1 MYEEINYLQEGQ
13 NAERFHD
20 LYGLSQEELS
30 EHDCTLKEGKREMH
44 EEVSKHQMPRFKKIT
59 RQRAK
64 REGLVKVPKIYWE
77 FTTKGILTMEWI
89 EGIKLTDKEALA
101 KANLDIQELV
111 DQGVF
116 CSLRQLLEDGF
127 FHADPH
133 PGNFVVTKEGV
144 LAYFDF
150 GMMGDFPRNYRVG
163 LIRTLVHFMNRDS
176 EGLSKDFLSL
186 GFLPHGADLELI
198 AQDLR
203 SSFGEETSKSQ
214 LDFQGIM
221 NQLYAVM
228 YKFNFRL
235 PPEYG
240 MVIRALGSLEGT
252 ATTLDPEFRVVAS
265 AYPFVV
271 GRLLSD
277 PDPEMRQILREL
289 LIRNDQ
295 SIRWH
300 RLERLVIA
308 IAEQSGPS
316 ENSNQHG
323 GDQQTSKRKGLSGM
337 RSTSFDTRAVAAAT
351 ADLLSFILSDKGL
364 KVRSIITKDIN
375 SACDLLI
382 YSFIYTFLD
391 VELQTRTDIGN
402 MSETPK
408 DNTSHEVHS
417 SGDRSTVKPYDD
429 HKFDNHSGNAQSSIR
444 TQKEL
449 RLSML
454 SDNYRISNVFGW
466 TFNRLLGE
474 TGNKDGSMKDRMDM
488 HDFKDRTETDT
499 DVNVNLTR
507 KMNDQDSQK
516 EGNTDESHSVDLGLR
531 LQTALYA
538 FVKAIEAAPE
548 VWIPLLATYM
558 AKPEASRLFGNVAC
572 AGGHSFCQHLS
583 EATFLSISKNLHD
596 SRI

>member
-1 MYEEINYLQEGQ
+1 MQ
-13 NAERFHD
+13 NVFMTFMACHKRSCQWNMF
-20 LYGLSQEELS
+20 SS

-214 LDFQGIM
+214 LDFQ
-221 NQLYAVM
+221 
-228 YKFNFRL
+228 
-235 PPEYG
+235 
-240 MVIRALGSLEGT
+240 
-252 ATTLDPEFRVVAS
+252 
-265 AYPFVV
+265 
-271 GRLLSD
+271 
-277 PDPEMRQILREL
+277 
-289 LIRNDQ
+289 
-295 SIRWH
+295 
-300 RLERLVIA
+300 VIA